1 MIVTVYHRKN
11 GTYAAEVPGKDG
23 NVVVYASSHDA
34 DPGHSDQYEVLRAAL
49 LNVYGVMLPALS
61 ETGLVNPGK
70 EVLYAQEIGPA
81 SA

>member
-11 GTYAAEVPGKDG
+11 GTYAAEVPGRDG
-23 NVVVYASSHDA
+23 NRLIFASSYDP

-49 LNVYGVMLPALS
+49 LNIYGVMLPALS
-61 ETGLVNPGK
+61 ETGLVDPGK
-70 EVLYAQEIGPA
+70 EMLFAEEIGPA